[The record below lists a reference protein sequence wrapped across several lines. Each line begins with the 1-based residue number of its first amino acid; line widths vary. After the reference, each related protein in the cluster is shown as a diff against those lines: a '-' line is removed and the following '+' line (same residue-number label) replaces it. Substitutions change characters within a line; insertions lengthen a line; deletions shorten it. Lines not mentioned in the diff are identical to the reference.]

1 MRNGIDR
8 GDEGMS
14 RGCWSQLSVR
24 ENIESEGVPRD
35 VHRVVPEPT
44 PAEDPGVFAPQPL
57 ERWSPRDLL
66 VGLARLVRWTG
77 TAIVRGTA
85 TS

>member
-1 MRNGIDR
+1 
-8 GDEGMS
+8 MS
-14 RGCWSQLSVR
+14 RVCWSQLSVR
-24 ENIESEGVPRD
+24 ENVEPGGAAPEVIRLA
-35 VHRVVPEPT
+35 PEPT
-44 PAEDPGVFAPQPL
+44 PEEDPGVFAPQPL

>member
-1 MRNGIDR
+1 
-8 GDEGMS
+8 MS
-14 RGCWSQLSVR
+14 RVCWSQLSVL
-24 ENIESEGVPRD
+24 ENVESSVLENVESEGVPQET
-35 VHRVVPEPT
+35 HRRAPEPT